1 MKMRIVDSIIK
12 IAIEDAFIDQQIET
26 QILIEIGK
34 VTEDGYIT
42 NKKQAKELLDDVQRF
57 KGVLEEMQHSIN
69 DETFSRFCKG
79 ILNSLNT
86 SESYIK
92 DVIPVLNRN
101 E

>member
-1 MKMRIVDSIIK
+1 MGLLDEMIK
-12 IAIEDAFIDQQIET
+12 LTIEDAFIDQGTESKM
-26 QILIEIGK
+26 LIEIGK
-34 VTEDGYIT
+34 ITEAGYIVSK
-42 NKKQAKELLDDVQRF
+42 NQAKELLDDVQRF